1 MLYYNHPIVKG
12 IQTSLKI
19 SFYQKGTGSVL
30 PHIYYDVTISKA
42 SKQLFDAVAQAGYVG
57 NVWLHS
63 SEGII
68 TIPYTIR
75 EPEVYSV
82 NVTLF
87 GILFGQINPE
97 SAVFR

>member
-1 MLYYNHPIVKG
+1 MLYYNHPIVEG

-19 SFYQKGTGSVL
+19 SFYQKGTGSVP

-42 SKQLFDAVAQAGYVG
+42 GKQLFDAVVLAGYVG

-68 TIPYTIR
+68 TIPS
-75 EPEVYSV
+75 ESQES
-82 NVTLF
+82 
-87 GILFGQINPE
+87 IL
-97 SAVFR
+97 SM